1 VRRLLAILAVAVL
14 ACATG
19 ACGTK
24 PGPAR
29 TPPTVGPDIQRAWT
43 AACPTG
49 CQHVPGQP
57 DGEDAP
63 PADAVAICA
72 SATLPGFTE
81 ESVVVSVSS
90 GLLSCKWGDG
100 ITPPSAGLDIA
111 YVDRVSGSG
120 DPCRPFPK
128 DADCRPIPGGGWEAG
143 PYASSG
149 PPLSGRW
156 WVSSATESVEASVVF
171 TGIAE
176 DQVISAVRALETAGL
191 AAAGIPVPAN

>member
-1 VRRLLAILAVAVL
+1 MRRLLAVPAVVLLTLAI
-14 ACATG
+14 G
-19 ACGTK
+19 GCGTEH
-24 PGPAR
+24 GVAR

-43 AACPTG
+43 AACPNG

-63 PADAVAICA
+63 PADAVAVCA

-90 GLLSCKWGDG
+90 GQLSCEWGDG
-100 ITPPSAGLDIA
+100 TTAPSAGLDIA
-111 YVDRVSGSG
+111 YVDGSSGSR

-128 DADCRPIPGGGWEAG
+128 AADCRPLPGGGWEAG
-143 PYASSG
+143 PYVSPG

-156 WVSSATESVEASVVF
+156 WVSSATESVGSSVIF
-171 TGIAE
+171 TGIAQ
-176 DQVISAVRALETAGL
+176 DQVVSAVRALETAGL
-191 AAAGIPVPAN
+191 AAAGIPVPPN